1 MESKIN
7 KNMIKKDI
15 KTIKKDIYKIIKDV
29 EFINTYYKENIKD
42 LDTNYLITPKD
53 IKLFQFFFKY
63 LFESLKFK
71 DIHIFFILK
80 NKNIISRQN
89 PGNLPISQ
97 NLLEKIKYIIP
108 KFINMCLL
116 NYTELAKCLGLNDK
130 YLYDNILKITKILF
144 LNEFINEK
152 DLKMILFIQFILC
165 LYNKNNEKNDI
176 IQNEKQIYLVIEYLL
191 TFCSNNNYQMP
202 NEKIGKFNQVINYL
216 LDNMDESLS
225 LKNNYSNKY
234 LLSKNKFFYRIIYLT
249 PITSITLSPDI
260 TSKIIKILVKIYAY
274 KFNLNYIFEDLSDQF
289 LYHTKKESLSCKTN
303 LLMAKN
309 KFLNDI
315 FEKEKQF
322 LRGEEAF
329 IKNGF
334 YFSDCPK
341 NGIICDSVN
350 KFPNEND
357 GYSIVISFRLMNS
370 ITNKNST
377 NDNKIYT
384 IFSIMNK
391 DNNIFTFI

>member
-71 DIHIFFILK
+71 DIHIFFMLK
-80 NKNIISRQN
+80 NKNIIRRQN

-116 NYTELAKCLGLNDK
+116 NYTEIAKCLGLNDK

-144 LNEFINEK
+144 LNDFINEK
-152 DLKMILFIQFILC
+152 DLQMILFIQFILC
-165 LYNKNNEKNDI
+165 LYKKNNEKNSN

-202 NEKIGKFNQVINYL
+202 NEKIEKFNQVINFL
-216 LDNMDESLS
+216 LDRIVESLS
-225 LKNNYSNKY
+225 LDDNYNNFKNN
-234 LLSKNKFFYRIIYLT
+234 KNI
-249 PITSITLSPDI
+249 
-260 TSKIIKILVKIYAY
+260 
-274 KFNLNYIFEDLSDQF
+274 
-289 LYHTKKESLSCKTN
+289 
-303 LLMAKN
+303 
-309 KFLNDI
+309 
-315 FEKEKQF
+315 
-322 LRGEEAF
+322 G
-329 IKNGF
+329 
-334 YFSDCPK
+334 
-341 NGIICDSVN
+341 
-350 KFPNEND
+350 
-357 GYSIVISFRLMNS
+357 
-370 ITNKNST
+370 
-377 NDNKIYT
+377 
-384 IFSIMNK
+384 
-391 DNNIFTFI
+391 